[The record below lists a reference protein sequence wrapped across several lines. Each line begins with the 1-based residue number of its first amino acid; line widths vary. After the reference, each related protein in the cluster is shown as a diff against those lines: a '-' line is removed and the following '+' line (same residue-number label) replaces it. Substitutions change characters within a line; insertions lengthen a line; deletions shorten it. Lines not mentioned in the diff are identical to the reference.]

1 MKSLYKEFVDARRK
15 EFLDAFGGK
24 RKWDNYRQVVW
35 AVITA
40 ASEKTLTF
48 REQEILLGVLSLR
61 SFEDLAV
68 EFSVSPQRVRN
79 IFRLALR
86 RVVAFR
92 HLVNDEVAELKA
104 KVRDLEAERDRLVNE
119 VLRIH
124 WENVESGPGIDNA
137 MFLFCEP
144 FTRMIKDCGFSVRLT
159 NCLRSAEIA
168 TVGDLVSFPR
178 TEYMRIRNLGR
189 KTLDELDTF
198 LAINNLSFAMWT
210 NPDRPSMYD

>member
-35 AVITA
+35 SVVTA

-61 SFEDLAV
+61 SLEDLAV
-68 EFSVSPQRVRN
+68 EFSVSPQMVRK

-92 HLVNDEVAELKA
+92 HMVKDEVASLKA
-104 KVRDLEAERDRLVNE
+104 KIRDLEAERDSLINE
-119 VLRIH
+119 VLRMH
-124 WENVESGPGIDNA
+124 KENVESGPGIDNA
-137 MFLFCEP
+137 LFLFCEP
-144 FTRMIKDCGFSVRLT
+144 FIRRIKDCGFSVRLT
-159 NCLRSAEIA
+159 NCLRSAGIM
-168 TVGDLVSFPR
+168 TVGDIVSFGRP
-178 TEYMRIRNLGR
+178 EYTRIRNLGR

-198 LAINNLSFAMWT
+198 LAVNNLSYAMWT
-210 NPDRPSMYD
+210 NPKRPSMHD